1 MLTPQPSAHC
11 GNCQAPIYWLGGQY
25 RFTCFCV
32 IGTAASTQIYATE
45 TRECGNSFLP
55 GHPPET
61 PKIAP
66 GSLSVSPDAPEEEI
80 NHTRAVRVY
89 QELYK
94 AIYHHQSECKTC
106 DEMAKADLM
115 CVDCMSL
122 WRSLRWWGRRME
134 TEENLS
140 A

>member
-1 MLTPQPSAHC
+1 MLAPQPADFC
-11 GNCQAPIYWLGGQY
+11 TQCQAPIYWMRGKYQ
-25 RFTCFCV
+25 FTCLCDLGVSADMIRQAVNTV
-32 IGTAASTQIYATE
+32 I
-45 TRECGNSFLP
+45 N

-61 PKIAP
+61 PQFAP
-66 GSLSVSPDAPEEEI
+66 QALPVASDAPQEEI
-80 NHTRAVRVY
+80 THSRAVRVY

-94 AIYHHQSECKTC
+94 AIYHHQSECEAC
-106 DEMAKADLM
+106 DRLAKADLM